1 MYKVI
6 FHLNEE
12 EKTEDALRNIKN
24 LLEDM
29 KNENERIDI
38 ELLAHSRGVNAF
50 KKTNKENKE
59 EIKNLL
65 EKGLEI
71 ALCKN
76 SLITLN
82 LKKEDFIEEAIIVS
96 SGVGE
101 LTKKQNEG
109 WSYIKP

>member
-38 ELLAHSRGVNAF
+38 ELLAHSSGVNAF

-65 EKGLEI
+65 EKGVEI

>member
-38 ELLAHSRGVNAF
+38 ELLAHSSGVNAF

>member
-12 EKTEDALRNIKN
+12 EKTKDVLRNIKN

-29 KNENERIDI
+29 KNENERIEV
-38 ELLAHSRGVNAF
+38 ELLAHSSGVEAF
-50 KKTNKENKE
+50 KKTSKENKE
-59 EIKNLL
+59 EIKSLL
-65 EKGLEI
+65 EKGVEI
-71 ALCKN
+71 SLCNNTLK
-76 SLITLN
+76 TLN
-82 LKKEDFIEEAIIVS
+82 LKKEDFIEEAVIVS